1 MRWEGREP
9 FLSDAITTL
18 GSNKAA
24 CLLRLNFAKVS
35 STKDLLNRQTCEGI
49 LCLRLVTSQYP
60 PGRIP
65 SDSYSHT
72 ILRVSPVPCCGVM
85 MCVATVPL
93 SPARSDCLA
102 LSFRRHPASRHLIEA
117 TTSLQAPAVVSPSFS
132 PSPVRTCLHDLS
144 RVGFSFS
151 APSARRFSTNFCA
164 NSRFCAF
171 GDGKRLRKK
180 KRLLCTCL
188 LYTSPSPRD

>member
-1 MRWEGREP
+1 MERRLQLQQQVIWSVFLLFGWRFVFGIIMRWEGREP

-117 TTSLQAPAVVSPSFS
+117 TTSLQAPVKHLV
-132 PSPVRTCLHDLS
+132 
-144 RVGFSFS
+144 
-151 APSARRFSTNFCA
+151 
-164 NSRFCAF
+164 
-171 GDGKRLRKK
+171 
-180 KRLLCTCL
+180 
-188 LYTSPSPRD
+188 